1 MHAPQLAGLNIT
13 LNIYIYSKYSSVEYL
28 LLGGQ
33 GAHAQLA
40 AAEAQLERA
49 LEDSLV
55 DGDDDFYD
63 DSDEDTPAADG
74 DEDSPPSFS
83 RVDLCQ
89 SDSQIAQQF
98 PSFPVGALS
107 HHHSSVKRLC
117 FMHTLKARAFV
128 IDRGIRRHSADT
140 GHP

>member
-13 LNIYIYSKYSSVEYL
+13 VLIYSKYISLEYL

-55 DGDDDFYD
+55 EGDDDFYD
-63 DSDEDTPAADG
+63 DSDEDTPAANGDG
-74 DEDSPPSFS
+74 DSPPSFS

-107 HHHSSVKRLC
+107 HHHSSVPK
-117 FMHTLKARAFV
+117 
-128 IDRGIRRHSADT
+128 
-140 GHP
+140 

>member
-1 MHAPQLAGLNIT
+1 MSIP
-13 LNIYIYSKYSSVEYL
+13 
-28 LLGGQ
+28 GGQ
-33 GAHAQLA
+33 GAHAQFA

-63 DSDEDTPAADG
+63 DSDEDTHAANG

-98 PSFPVGALS
+98 PSFPVGALPIIIP
-107 HHHSSVKRLC
+107 LC
-117 FMHTLKARAFV
+117 LGDYVLCTLKERE
-128 IDRGIRRHSADT
+128 
-140 GHP
+140 PL